1 MPLVNHEEEPDRVP
15 AQNARSVSPDG
26 RGSGMRRRR
35 YAPAAP
41 AESSS
46 DEEEEEEYTIE
57 DTSANEVDNDGEESS
72 DTEPEPEPDRD
83 AWRIQVAGVNIV
95 IHFNHGRFANALVTW
110 AHVLLFLIGL
120 LFPPA
125 DESKVSA
132 AFALNFALHVYW
144 STGSRA
150 GHYEGR
156 RYPVLA
162 VASGAIWGLAVLAHL
177 SA

>member
-46 DEEEEEEYTIE
+46 DEEEEEYTIE
-57 DTSANEVDNDGEESS
+57 DTSSNEVDNDGEESS
-72 DTEPEPEPDRD
+72 DSEPEPEPD
-83 AWRIQVAGVNIV
+83 A
-95 IHFNHGRFANALVTW
+95 FANALVTW

-125 DESKVSA
+125 DESKVSP

-177 SA
+177 AA